1 LEAKLVLTNGDNIS
15 DMTTYDIAIVGSGI
29 ACSMTLCQLA
39 ECLTG
44 TPDRNK
50 VLRISV
56 IEKEGESWCGIPYGR
71 RSTIGALA
79 FQKLQEFLDEPERG
93 NYIAWLIANAES
105 WIATLKACGGYSAE
119 RWISDNQSLIDENR
133 WEELYL
139 PRFVFGM
146 YISSCATRAV
156 QKMSKTGIAT
166 VTVTHGEAIEA
177 SRVPG
182 GSFAIAV
189 ECPDGARKQV
199 QALRVVLAIGS
210 PPQQSVHNVGLHD
223 EDGCIHIDDLYS
235 PSEDVNIRA
244 IQRTLSR
251 LQDRDLANVL
261 IVGSNAS
268 ALEVLYLFTYRAEIR
283 QLIKSVVVLSRSG
296 KLPYKISDDRVPFD
310 LEALQSLFALTDVS
324 AADVIAAI
332 RSDVKRAEELNLNV
346 ADLRDAVAVAVTR
359 ALAMLSHHEQ
369 ERFVCEHGVHYSR
382 LMRRAGR
389 DTRNAAD
396 ELADLGILDTVKGEF
411 RRLAPLASLPGPKVA
426 IYAIDGGQ
434 REVAY
439 PEPFSV
445 TINCGGFE
453 ELDCCSSRLINSL
466 MNNGLCRANST
477 NRGFFVNEHME
488 ASENCYV
495 IGPLLAGNF
504 NSAFRYW
511 HVESALRISG
521 LAKLL
526 AESLSKS
533 LFPSRDMVGQGLLVS
548 PDQQVLSSGN
558 SPLG

>member
-1 LEAKLVLTNGDNIS
+1 
-15 DMTTYDIAIVGSGI
+15 MTVHDIAIVGSGI

-39 ECLTG
+39 ESLMSM
-44 TPDRNK
+44 PRRNN
-50 VLRISV
+50 VLSICV

-79 FQKLQEFLDEPERG
+79 FQNLQEFLDEPERG

-105 WIATLKACGGYSAE
+105 WIATLKACGGDSAE
-119 RWISDNQSLIDENR
+119 RWISDNQSLMDENR

-139 PRFVFGM
+139 PRFVFGL
-146 YISSCATRAV
+146 YISSCTTPAV
-156 QKMSKTGIAT
+156 QELSKAGIAT

-177 SRVPG
+177 YRVPG
-182 GSFAIAV
+182 GPFTIIV
-189 ECPDGARKQV
+189 EDLEGAHIQV
-199 QALRVVLAIGS
+199 QAVRAVFAIGS
-210 PPQQSVHNVGLHD
+210 PPQQSIHASGPD
-223 EDGCIHIDDLYS
+223 DQDRYIHIDDLYS
-235 PSEDVNIRA
+235 PSEDINIRA

-251 LQDRDLANVL
+251 LQDRNMANVL

-296 KLPYKISDDRVPFD
+296 KLPYKISEERPPFD
-310 LEALQSLFALTDVS
+310 LVALQSLFGLTDVS
-324 AADVIAAI
+324 AADVIGAI
-332 RSDVKRAEELNLNV
+332 RSDVKRAEELKINV
-346 ADLRDAVAVAVTR
+346 ADLRDAVAVAVNR
-359 ALAMLSHHEQ
+359 ALAMLSQREQ
-369 ERFVCEHGVHYSR
+369 KTFVCEYGVHYSR

-396 ELADLGILDTVKGEF
+396 ELADVGILNKVMGEF
-411 RRLAPLASLPGPKVA
+411 RRLDPLPSLPGPKVA
-426 IYAIDGGQ
+426 IYAVDGGQ
-434 REVAY
+434 CEVAY

-453 ELDCCSSRLINSL
+453 ALDCCSSRLIKSVI
-466 MNNGLCRANST
+466 NNGLCRVNST
-477 NRGFFVNEHME
+477 NRGFFVNERLE

-511 HVESALRISG
+511 HVESALRISR

-526 AESLSKS
+526 AKSLSGS
-533 LFPSRDMVGQGLLVS
+533 LFPSADMVAQSLLVS

-558 SPLG
+558 SPSGI

>member
-1 LEAKLVLTNGDNIS
+1 
-15 DMTTYDIAIVGSGI
+15 MTTYDIAIVGSGI

-39 ECLTG
+39 ECLTSK
-44 TPDRNK
+44 PRRNS
-50 VLRISV
+50 VLRICV

-105 WIATLKACGGYSAE
+105 WIAALKASGGDSAE

-139 PRFVFGM
+139 PRFVFGL
-146 YISSCATRAV
+146 YVSSCTTHAV
-156 QKMSKTGIAT
+156 QKMSKAGIAT
-166 VTVTHGEAIEA
+166 VTVAHGEAIEA

-182 GSFAIAV
+182 GPFIIAV
-189 ECPDGARKQV
+189 EGPDGARNQV
-199 QALRVVLAIGS
+199 QALRIVLAIGS
-210 PPQQSVHNVGLHD
+210 PPQQSIHD
-223 EDGCIHIDDLYS
+223 FSLDDQDGYIHIDDLYS
-235 PSEDVNIRA
+235 PSEDVNISA

-251 LQDRDLANVL
+251 LQDRNMANVL

-296 KLPYKISDDRVPFD
+296 KLPYKISEERPPFD
-310 LEALQSLFALTDVS
+310 LVALQSLFGLSDVS

-332 RSDVKRAEELNLNV
+332 RSDVKRAEELNVNV
-346 ADLRDAVAVAVTR
+346 ADLRDAVGVGVNR

-369 ERFVCEHGVHYSR
+369 ERFVCEHGIHYSR

-396 ELADLGILDTVKGEF
+396 ELADVGILNTVKGEF
-411 RRLAPLASLPGPKVA
+411 RRLAPLPSLPGPKVA
-426 IYAIDGGQ
+426 IYAVDGGQ
-434 REVAY
+434 YEVAL

-453 ELDCCSSRLINSL
+453 ELECCSSRLINSVI
-466 MNNGLCRANST
+466 NNGLCGVNST
-477 NRGFFVNEHME
+477 NRGFFVNELLE

-504 NSAFRYW
+504 NTAFRYW

-526 AESLSKS
+526 AESLSSS
-533 LFPSRDMVGQGLLVS
+533 LFPSADMVAQSLLVS

-558 SPLG
+558 SPSGRI